1 MEKQGASFV
10 GEWEGIGAR
19 AHLCELTRCM
29 SIPRVCTHQL
39 LGRMGLILLHHQ
51 VWVPAE
57 IFSFDEAVPAPCDAR
72 TVRGESGCG
81 VRKSLGCNLCDW
93 YPNKAEQS
101 PRRPTPVLQ
110 RRLPSRDGGLRSAP
124 AVGGRGRGGDA
135 ATIRAA
141 GRRANARPRRHRQ
154 GAAGGAAEA
163 SGRHQQQDPAA
174 AAAMTVY
181 TNARS
186 DT

>member
-1 MEKQGASFV
+1 MR
-10 GEWEGIGAR
+10 GEWKGIGAR
-19 AHLCELTRCM
+19 AHLCELTTCM

-57 IFSFDEAVPAPCDAR
+57 IFSFDEAVPTPCDAR
-72 TVRGESGCG
+72 TVRGESGWG
-81 VRKSLGCNLCDW
+81 VRKSLGCACAFCDW
-93 YPNKAEQS
+93 YSKEAEQF
-101 PRRPTPVLQ
+101 PTPHSPVLQ
-110 RRLPSRDGGLRSAP
+110 RHLPSRDGGLRSAP

-181 TNARS
+181 TNALS